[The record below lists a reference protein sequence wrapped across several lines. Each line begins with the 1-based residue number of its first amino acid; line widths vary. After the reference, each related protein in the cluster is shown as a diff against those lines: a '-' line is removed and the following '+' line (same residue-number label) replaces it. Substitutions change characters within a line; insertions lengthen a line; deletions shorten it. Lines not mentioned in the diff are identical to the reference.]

1 MSDDLLVTAADRAAA
16 RPFYLAS
23 AIRRWRAA
31 NHATAATTLAYL
43 GTTVDRQLGA
53 DQHLARLALC
63 RRPTDRAD
71 LAAISA
77 RFGVDPD
84 RLAALVAEADRPGR
98 KPGLVGE
105 QHWRAKLTAEIVA
118 RLRRAVRAGTPVGDA
133 CRAEGIGKAT
143 GRDAITGATW
153 AHLTDPPPLGADEI
167 PVVRRRWTDADL
179 AVLAERP
186 DDIAPDVAAQLGRS
200 PHAVRQKRSELGL

>member
-16 RPFYLAS
+16 RPFYLARPIAS
-23 AIRRWRAA
+23 WRASNRA
-31 NHATAATTLAYL
+31 SAADTLAYL
-43 GTTVDRQLGA
+43 SAQVDRQIGA
-53 DQHLARLALC
+53 DQQLARLALC
-63 RRPTDRAD
+63 RRPTDRVD
-71 LAAISA
+71 LEAISA

-105 QHWRAKLTAEIVA
+105 RHWRAKLTAETVA
-118 RLRRAVRAGTPVGDA
+118 RLRLAVRAGTSVGDA
-133 CRAEGIGKAT
+133 CRAESVGKAT

-153 AHLTDPPPLGADEI
+153 AHLTDPPPLGPDEI

-179 AVLAERP
+179 AVLTERP